1 MQRLLAVI
9 TCDTRMLLCISYSFL
24 SSYFTG
30 PKLSVVSWWT
40 WKASPA
46 IWNLHIW
53 CHRYIFLKD
62 IGTSCLTGQ
71 EKGDCWKL
79 AAFWD
84 LSRQRYK
91 VDRLISYVYGLWPCI
106 VYNTDRL
113 RTWATDIKFIL
124 DDLRVHEFLN
134 VNYWTCTKQINGV
147 SEICLLNDIIMV
159 IKMDIHCFA
168 SYINTG

>member
-1 MQRLLAVI
+1 MQRLSAVI

-46 IWNLHIW
+46 IWNLHIC
-53 CHRYIFLKD
+53 CHRYIFSKD
-62 IGTSCLTGQ
+62 IGNSCVTRQ

-84 LSRQRYK
+84 LSHQRYK
-91 VDRLISYVYGLWPCI
+91 VDGLISYVYGLWPCS
-106 VYNTDRL
+106 VVQYWYLYRL
-113 RTWATDIKFIL
+113 CTWATEIKFTL
-124 DDLRVHEFLN
+124 DLRVPK
-134 VNYWTCTKQINGV
+134 CQ
-147 SEICLLNDIIMV
+147 LLNLHKTDQWCEWNMSFKWHNNGHKNGHTLFCIL
-159 IKMDIHCFA
+159 
-168 SYINTG
+168 Y